1 MDELHNYYLTVY
13 TLDYKSQIFAI
24 SAHNIDEMS
33 NQYTNTKYL
42 PVKNPDGSSVTFNMA
57 NVIYFS
63 IKEIKSE
70 GEIKNEHD

>member
-13 TLDYKSQIFAI
+13 TLDYKSQIFTI
-24 SAHNIDEMS
+24 SAHNIDEMI

-42 PVKNPDGSSVTFNMA
+42 TVKNTDGSSTTFNMV
-57 NVIYFS
+57 NVIYFT

-70 GEIKNEHD
+70 GE